1 MVDSSQ
7 KAGVA
12 TRIAA
17 AKAVQAVLAD
27 KIPLEQALVDHRGYK
42 ALSSRDR
49 AFARLLVATVFR
61 RMGQI
66 DAVLKP
72 FIKRKPAPFVVAVLR
87 IGTAQ
92 LLFLGTPIHAAVGE
106 TVEVLKASKKNQNYA
121 GMVNAVLRRV
131 SEKGQIFLAKEA
143 PRVNIPGWLRNS
155 WEKEYGSPAMRRMA
169 TQLQKDPPLD
179 LTVKSDPQMWA
190 EKLDGEVLPN
200 GTVRLEKI
208 GDVTKLDGFEAGEWW
223 AQDIAASLP
232 VKILG
237 DIKGLRVLDM
247 CAAPGG
253 KTLQLATGGA
263 EVTALDR
270 SEDRMV
276 RVREN
281 LERTKLEANVI
292 VADATDW
299 VPETADFD
307 IVLLD
312 APCSATGTM
321 RRHPDVLYNKTASDV
336 AKLVKIQDKLLAAAA
351 LLVKP
356 GGTLIYCTCSL
367 QPDEGEARIEKF
379 LKNWTDFR
387 LNPILTILRLTN
399 LKDV

>member
-1 MVDSSQ
+1 LQ
-7 KAGVA
+7 PC
-12 TRIAA
+12 IL
-17 AKAVQAVLAD
+17 QLVL
-27 KIPLEQALVDHRGYK
+27 
-42 ALSSRDR
+42 
-49 AFARLLVATVFR
+49 
-61 RMGQI
+61 
-66 DAVLKP
+66 
-72 FIKRKPAPFVVAVLR
+72 
-87 IGTAQ
+87 
-92 LLFLGTPIHAAVGE
+92 
-106 TVEVLKASKKNQNYA
+106 
-121 GMVNAVLRRV
+121 
-131 SEKGQIFLAKEA
+131 
-143 PRVNIPGWLRNS
+143 
-155 WEKEYGSPAMRRMA
+155 
-169 TQLQKDPPLD
+169 
-179 LTVKSDPQMWA
+179 
-190 EKLDGEVLPN
+190 
-200 GTVRLEKI
+200 
-208 GDVTKLDGFEAGEWW
+208 EAGEWW

-387 LNPILTILRLTN
+387 LNPILTIKGLDAVKANESKGCLRSLPHFLGEKGGMDGFFIARLIRGN
-399 LKDV
+399 AKA